1 MRFFFPVVF
10 FVLAAAHAIAE
21 DTAFTVAEWF
31 IGAILMVLK
40 GATEM
45 T

>member
-1 MRFFFPVVF
+1 MRS
-10 FVLAAAHAIAE
+10 E
-21 DTAFTVAEWF
+21 DTAFTVAGWF